1 MKTRFLPF
9 LILMALGSMITFI
22 ACKKDIKSEDPVI
35 TPTENHFAIPAAAPV
50 TGSVSGVIV
59 DENNH
64 PVSAAEV
71 KCSGS
76 TYTTDANGLFVIKN
90 VQLDKYVSTVTVNKA
105 GYYKGIRSFAA
116 SPTMNYV
123 SIKLIPK
130 TITGTVSASAGGPVS
145 LSNGTILTLQANSVV
160 IKSSGAAYSG
170 TVNVYASYIDPTTTD
185 FSARVP
191 GSMMGQDASNM
202 YVLGSTGMMAV
213 ELESATG
220 EALQLATGKP
230 ASIKLPIPP
239 SLTSK
244 APATIDTWSLD
255 DRGVWIKEGTAT
267 KNGDFYEMQVSHFS
281 FWNCDYP
288 QNAIY
293 LSIHLQDQNNQP
305 LTNTFVQLTVP
316 PSVTLWTTTWGY
328 TDSLGNVSGLVPS
341 GTDISLSVMPDIYN
355 CTNALYTTTIGP
367 FTANAS
373 ITVTATLSTNDYLL
387 VTGTANNCNNQPIQ
401 NGTAVVYA
409 GQYGAFYTSISNGT
423 YTVTVPYCS
432 SITTV
437 SATVLD
443 NDSQAYAT
451 STNITVS
458 GNSLAIP
465 LLTACSAG
473 LPATF
478 DVYGCQVVGGYIVG
492 TPTDA
497 SDYVAVSLSVTTP
510 GPYSITQTLPNGITY
525 SGSGNFTTLGNQTIQ
540 LQASGTPTSTGL
552 TTFTLIFSNGVSG
565 CSLQMWVAAPQ
576 AVFTLGGPGA
586 CVNPVVSGTYQTGT
600 FLNTSNSVLITVNVT
615 TVGAYYISTDSTSGI
630 GFSASGTFT
639 ATGPQTV
646 LLLGYGVPST
656 PGTVVFTTMANG
668 VTGCTFSVDVID
680 GTNGAVFT
688 FEGAPG
694 TCINYGLNGTYTAGV
709 PTTGQNSV
717 MINVDVT
724 VPGDYSITTNTANG
738 IYFAGTG
745 TLQVGT
751 WQILLTAS
759 GTPTSSG
766 TYTYIPTITTFS
778 TGCVFTVPVN

>member
-9 LILMALGSMITFI
+9 LVLMALGSMITFI
-22 ACKKDIKSEDPVI
+22 ACKKDIKSTDPVV
-35 TPTENHFAIPAAAPV
+35 TPENHFAIPAATPV

-64 PVSAAEV
+64 PVSAAQV

-130 TITGTVSASAGGPVS
+130 TITGTVSATAGGPVN
-145 LSNGTILTLQANSVV
+145 LSNGTILTLQSNSVV

-170 TVNVYASYIDPTTTD
+170 TVNVYASYIDPTTSD

-202 YVLGSTGMMAV
+202 YVLASTGMMAV

-230 ASIKLPIPP
+230 ASIKLPIPS
-239 SLTSK
+239 SLIGK

-255 DRGVWIKEGTAT
+255 DRGVWIKDGTAT
-267 KNGDFYEMQVSHFS
+267 RNGDFYEMQVSHFS
-281 FWNCDYP
+281 FWNCDFP

-293 LSIHLQDQNNQP
+293 LTIHLHDQNNQP
-305 LTNTFVQLTVP
+305 LTNTLVELTVP
-316 PSVTLWTTTWGY
+316 PSVTLWTSTYGA

-341 GTDISLSVMPDIYN
+341 GTEISLSVISDIYT
-355 CTNALYTTTIGP
+355 CYAPLYTQTIGP
-367 FTANAS
+367 FNVDAS
-373 ITVTATLSTNDYLL
+373 ITVTATLSTDQFLV
-387 VTGTANNCNNQPIQ
+387 VTGTANNCSNQPIQ

-423 YTVTVPYCS
+423 YTITIPYCS
-432 SITTV
+432 SITSV

-451 STNITVS
+451 STGISVS
-458 GNSLAIP
+458 GNSLNIP

-478 DVYGCQVVGGYIVG
+478 DVYGCQVVGAYAVG

-497 SDYVAVSLSVTTP
+497 SDYVLISLAVTTP
-510 GPYSITQTLPNGITY
+510 GAYSITQTLPNGITY
-525 SGSGNFTTLGNQTIQ
+525 SGTGNFTTLGNQTIQ
-540 LQASGTPTSTGL
+540 LQASGTPSLAGV
-552 TTFTLIFSNGVSG
+552 TTFALVFSNGVSG
-565 CSLQMWVAAPQ
+565 CTLQMWVAAPQ
-576 AVFTLGGPGA
+576 AVFTLGGPGG

-600 FLNTSNSVLITVNVT
+600 FLNTTNNVLITVNVT
-615 TVGAYYISTDSTSGI
+615 TVGAYYISTDSTNGI

-646 LLLGYGVPST
+646 LLTGYGVPNS
-656 PGTVVFTTMANG
+656 PGTQVLTTMANG
-668 VTGCTFSVDVID
+668 VTGCTFSVDVIPGAN
-680 GTNGAVFT
+680 GTFI
-688 FEGAPG
+688 FQGAPG
-694 TCINYGLNGTYTAGV
+694 TCTSYNLAGTYTAGV
-709 PTTGQNSV
+709 PCNGQNGV
-717 MINVDVT
+717 ALLVDVT
-724 VPGDYSITTNTANG
+724 ATGTYSIATNLENGMTFAAEGTFTTLGVQTVYLPA
-738 IYFAGTG
+738 
-745 TLQVGT
+745 L
-751 WQILLTAS
+751 
-759 GTPTSSG
+759 GTPVNTG
-766 TYTYIPTITTFS
+766 TYTYEPGSGIMQ
-778 TGCVFTVPVN
+778 GCVFIVTVN